1 MAQELSGL
9 QAADGEEKSY
19 RHRSVFLR
27 QVRVERLIPLDR
39 ILVAFGLA
47 SKVHRPAEPQETHF
61 SGYPVNRPIG

>member
-39 ILVAFGLA
+39 ILAAFGLA
-47 SKVHRPAEPQETHF
+47 LKVHRPAEPQETHF
-61 SGYPVNRPIG
+61 IGYRVYQTSE

>member
-39 ILVAFGLA
+39 TLA
-47 SKVHRPAEPQETHF
+47 ALGWR
-61 SGYPVNRPIG
+61 